1 MARFYGTFDNSTNS
15 GLEAGSG
22 SNYYE
27 RKAFTD
33 GATLKTAL
41 VNTRA
46 ALSSAV
52 YAQLNAANRNGDLG
66 IVVPPDAI
74 TRGGGTL
81 SFGNV
86 YTNTGAIWPA
96 DPRVRPTALITTAN
110 STPVSPVDGGSIT
123 DSIYTDATTALGNAL
138 AGIADGGPYGRLG
151 LNSWRT
157 LASLWHDHDL
167 TFLAWDDFTPGQAQ
181 DFLVFS
187 NTPRAA
193 NETVTITFVWSGNEY
208 HADIATG
215 GKVEITATIEGGFD
229 IVTLNQEI
237 VEASVGSYSWVIPAN
252 TFGVGGKSIDAS
264 IRFRDVT
271 IITHFGTPT
280 TYTQDSTFLV
290 IT

>member
-1 MARFYGTFDNSTNS
+1 MARFYGTFDNSTND
-15 GLEAGSG
+15 GLQAASG
-22 SNYYE
+22 SNYYQ
-27 RKAFTD
+27 RKAFTN
-33 GATLKTAL
+33 GSTLKDAL

-52 YAQLNAANRNGDLG
+52 YAQLNAANRNGELG

-96 DPRVRPTALITTAN
+96 DPRVRPSAQITTAN

-123 DSIYTDATTALGNAL
+123 DSIYTNATTALGNAL

-167 TFLAWDDFTPGQAQ
+167 TFLAWDDFTPGQPQ
-181 DFLVFS
+181 GLTTGQMP
-187 NTPRAA
+187 NQPAA
-193 NETVTITFVWSGNEY
+193 NQLTLTTNWSSQFP
-208 HADIATG
+208 ADAAGSAVISAQLTRNGGGSSTSLTNVIIAASG
-215 GKVEITATIEGGFD
+215 ATYD
-229 IVTLNQEI
+229 
-237 VEASVGSYSWVIPAN
+237 WVIPGGTLTAG
-252 TFGVGGKSIDAS
+252 TYTIDIGVKY
-264 IRFRDVT
+264 RDVT
-271 IITHFGTPT
+271 ITTHFGL
-280 TYTQDSTFLV
+280 DATFTDANIVTL
-290 IT
+290 T